1 MKKILLLIVTIVLMV
16 FNSSAKEYIR
26 EGDNNSLGIQ
36 LGLKIGTNYSNIY
49 DTKGQEFTANGK
61 FGLATGA
68 FASIPIGSLF
78 AFNPE
83 FLFSQK
89 GFMATSTILGTS
101 YNFTRTSNY
110 IDIPLLI
117 ALKPIQFVTIVA
129 GPQYSFLIKQK
140 DEFSNSTYN
149 VEQVQIF
156 DNNNIRKN
164 TLCFTGG
171 LDINIKY
178 LVFSARAGW
187 DMQNNKGDGT
197 STNPQYKNVWYQFTL
212 GYRLYN

>member
-1 MKKILLLIVTIVLMV
+1 MKKIILMIVTIILMV
-16 FNSSAKEYIR
+16 LNSNAKEYIR

-49 DTKGQEFTANGK
+49 DTKGEEFTANGK
-61 FGLATGA
+61 FGLAAGA

-89 GFMATSTILGTS
+89 GFKATSTILGTS

-110 IDIPLLI
+110 IDIPLLV

-197 STNPQYKNVWYQFTL
+197 STNPRYKNVWYQFTL